1 MALINFARRFCFI
14 PKLSLTMY
22 KKFKGTGVALVTPFD
37 SNLKVN
43 FGELEKVV
51 NHTISHG
58 VDYLVVQGTTGESVT
73 INENE
78 KVEILRKVNQV
89 NTDKPV
95 VMGIGG
101 NDTYKVLSQMDKL
114 SGESF
119 DAILSVC
126 PYYNK
131 PSQTGLIN
139 HFTEIADKA
148 PKPIILYN
156 VPGRTSVN
164 LSAQSTGVLS
174 QHPNI
179 IGVKEASGNF
189 NQAVEIIKF
198 SDDDFLLISGDD
210 FLTLPLIS
218 IGAVGVISV
227 LANALTNE
235 MCSIVQHAINNRYAE
250 AQRILYTI
258 TRINELMYV
267 ESNPTGVKFLME
279 TMGICSGE
287 VRSPLYKASKELQEK
302 IKSALMEIK
311 NPA

>member
-1 MALINFARRFCFI
+1 MYNKFI
-14 PKLSLTMY
+14 
-22 KKFKGTGVALVTPFD
+22 GTGVALVTPFD
-37 SNLKVN
+37 NNLKVN
-43 FGELEKVV
+43 FNELEKVV
-51 NHTISHG
+51 THTIAEG
-58 VDYLVVQGTTGESVT
+58 IDYLVVQGTTGESVT
-73 INENE
+73 INEHE
-78 KVEILRKVNQV
+78 KIEILNKVNEV

-101 NDTYKVLSQMDKL
+101 NDTSKVLSQIDAL

-131 PSQTGLIN
+131 PSQSHLIN

-148 PKPIILYN
+148 PKPVILYN

-164 LSAQSTGVLS
+164 LSAQSTAELS
-174 QHPNI
+174 RHPNI

-189 NQAVEIIKF
+189 NQAVDIIKL
-198 SDDDFLLISGDD
+198 SSDDFLLISGDD

-227 LANALTNE
+227 LANALTSE
-235 MCSIVQHAINNRYAE
+235 MCNIVNYARNNKYAD
-250 AQRILYTI
+250 ARRILYSI
-258 TRINELMYV
+258 KRMNELMYL
-267 ESNPTGVKFLME
+267 ESNPVGVKFLME
-279 TMGICSGE
+279 TLGICSGD
-287 VRSPLYKASKELQEK
+287 VRPPLYKASRELQGK

>member
-1 MALINFARRFCFI
+1 
-14 PKLSLTMY
+14 MY

-43 FGELEKVV
+43 FEELEKVII
-51 NHTISHG
+51 HTINEG

-73 INENE
+73 TNENE
-78 KVEILRKVNQV
+78 KIEILRKVNQV
-89 NTDKPV
+89 NTEKPI

-101 NDTYKVLSQMDKL
+101 NDTHKVLSQIEAL

-131 PSQTGLIN
+131 PSQSGLIN
-139 HFTEIADKA
+139 HFTKIADIA

-164 LSAQSTGVLS
+164 LSAHSTGVLS

-189 NQAVEIIKF
+189 NQAVEIIKQ
-198 SDDDFLLISGDD
+198 SSEDFLLISGDD

-227 LANALTNE
+227 LANALTSE
-235 MCSIVQHAINNRYAE
+235 MCSIVNYATNNKYAD

-258 TRINELMYV
+258 SRINELMYT
-267 ESNPTGVKFLME
+267 EGNPTGVKFLME
-279 TMGICSGE
+279 ILGICSGE
-287 VRSPLYKASKELQEK
+287 VRPPLYRASSELQEK
-302 IKSALMEIK
+302 IKSALLEIK

>member
-1 MALINFARRFCFI
+1 
-14 PKLSLTMY
+14 MY
-22 KKFKGTGVALVTPFD
+22 NEFKGTGVALVTPFY

-43 FGELEKVV
+43 FDELEKVV
-51 NHTISHG
+51 AHTISQG
-58 VDYLVVQGTTGESVT
+58 IDYLVVQGTTGESVT

-78 KVEILRKVNQV
+78 KIDILRKVNQV
-89 NTDKPV
+89 NTDKPI

-101 NDTYKVLSQMDKL
+101 NDTNKILSQIDAL

-131 PSQTGLIN
+131 PSQSGLIN

-148 PKPIILYN
+148 PKPVILYN
-156 VPGRTSVN
+156 VPGRTSIN
-164 LSAQSTGVLS
+164 LSAQSTAELS

-189 NQAVEIIKF
+189 NQAVEIIKL
-198 SDDDFLLISGDD
+198 SNDNFLLISGDD

-218 IGAVGVISV
+218 IGAAGVISV
-227 LANALTNE
+227 IANALTRE
-235 MCSIVQHAINNRYAE
+235 MCSIVNHAINNNYAD
-250 AQRILYTI
+250 AQRILYSI
-258 TRINELMYV
+258 AGINELMYV
-267 ESNPTGVKFLME
+267 EGNPVGVKFLME
-279 TMGICSGE
+279 TLGICSGD
-287 VRSPLYKASKELQEK
+287 VRPPLYKASSALQEK
-302 IKSALMEIK
+302 IKSALLEIK